1 MFLHLVI
8 IDALNLIRRVHSAQ
22 TDPNDITRTAETTTR
37 TLQRIINEAL
47 PSHMIAVFDHHLS
60 DRGWRA
66 ELLPTYK
73 ANRKPMPDVLQQ
85 GLDSIQDAWWQLGID
100 SLLSEGDEAD
110 DLVATLA
117 CKVAAHQEKV
127 TIISTDKAT
136 VSYFLRPY
144 KSATTFNNVG

>member
-1 MFLHLVI
+1 VI

-22 TDPNDITRTAETTTR
+22 PDPNDFTRTAETTTR

-73 ANRKPMPDVLQQ
+73 ANRKPLPDVLHQ
-85 GLDSIQDAWWQLGID
+85 GID
-100 SLLSEGDEAD
+100 
-110 DLVATLA
+110 
-117 CKVAAHQEKV
+117 
-127 TIISTDKAT
+127 
-136 VSYFLRPY
+136 
-144 KSATTFNNVG
+144 